1 MKGHDVKHFSSTNIQ
16 LSRGVERRPHN
27 PDDPDSIIA
36 GLYEVP
42 SEGIEGMTMLSP
54 PSPPCPSPT
63 SPSMLVDISSEEI
76 RGDTNV
82 EDRGFLESSP
92 LFSVSV

>member
-1 MKGHDVKHFSSTNIQ
+1 
-16 LSRGVERRPHN
+16 
-27 PDDPDSIIA
+27 
-36 GLYEVP
+36 
-42 SEGIEGMTMLSP
+42 MTMLSP